1 MYNYAIFIPLRGI
14 NNLRNTI
21 IQCEQWLSDQVN
33 NAHAKGIVLGLSGGI
48 DSSVLAAIGREALGR
63 DGVLGVIMPC
73 HSIQDDEADARLL
86 AEAVDV
92 DFVRVD
98 LSGVYDALCAG
109 VLMCDPQTE
118 RDSQPVIYAPNWVQD
133 SQPATYA
140 TNSVHDSQPATYT
153 TNLVHDSQPATYTTN
168 SVRDSQPLAHAHD
181 SHALDSLTRS
191 NIKARLRMV
200 TLYAFAQS
208 RNLLVCGTS
217 NRSEY
222 ETGYFTKYGDSGV
235 DLMPLAGFLKR
246 DIRKMAR
253 LLNVPERII
262 TKAPSAG
269 LYAGQTD
276 ESDMGFTYDILDEY
290 LATGHINDP
299 AAQQRIDVMRRRSE
313 HKRKPIPIFRVSS
326 EQQ

>member
-1 MYNYAIFIPLRGI
+1 M
-14 NNLRNTI
+14 RNTI

-98 LSGVYDALCAG
+98 LSGVYDALCAAIG
-109 VLMCDPQTE
+109 G
-118 RDSQPVIYAPNWVQD
+118 QPD
-133 SQPATYA
+133 
-140 TNSVHDSQPATYT
+140 
-153 TNLVHDSQPATYTTN
+153 
-168 SVRDSQPLAHAHD
+168 R
-181 SHALDSLTRS
+181 LTAS
-191 NIKARLRMV
+191 NMKARLRMT

-235 DLMPLAGFLKR
+235 DLMPLAGSLKR

-276 ESDMGFTYDILDEY
+276 ESDMGFTYDVLDEY
-290 LATGHINDP
+290 LASGRISDP
-299 AAQQRIDVMRRRSE
+299 QAQQRIDVMRRRSE
-313 HKRKPIPIFRVSS
+313 HKRKPIPIFRP
-326 EQQ
+326 